1 MISSI
6 NSIKDLTEKNYEFV
20 RKINNIE
27 SDLSEKS
34 DELRRKE

>member
-34 DELRRKE
+34 EELRRK

>member
-20 RKINNIE
+20 RKINNIDSE
-27 SDLSEKS
+27 LS
-34 DELRRKE
+34 